1 MLFQKK
7 RNEEETFQSNLIALV
22 EDEFGKLKESNRKI
36 SEGLNQCII
45 GIRSIQRMSGIP
57 EEEKII

>member
-7 RNEEETFQSNLIALV
+7 RNEDTFESQVIAMVKEET
-22 EDEFGKLKESNRKI
+22 GKLLESEKKI
-36 SEGLNQCII
+36 SESLDQCII

-57 EEEKII
+57 EEELI

>member
-57 EEEKII
+57 EEEII